1 MARLPDIE
9 SEQTKL
15 TTVLRA
21 MSNAKRMR
29 ILNELSNGRERS
41 VSELEGVIA
50 SLSQSALS
58 QHLARLRR
66 ASIVRTRRESQ
77 TIYYSTADSNV
88 LRILRLLGHI
98 YTDDPVMQRTRHC
111 WSQAVHPPPA
121 RPAKF
126 SAGFCS
132 VFCDNSFPFQN
143 IHRRIHRGR
152 RIAGILCF
160 EPFNQTRTHA
170 GSGRVIPGK

>member
-9 SEQTKL
+9 SEQSKL

-29 ILNELSNGRERS
+29 ILNELSDGRERS
-41 VSELEGVIA
+41 VSELKGVIA

-66 ASIVRTRRESQ
+66 ANIVRTRRESK
-77 TIYYSTADSNV
+77 TIYYSIDDSDV

-98 YTDDPVMQRTRHC
+98 YTDDPVMQRTRH
-111 WSQAVHPPPA
+111 
-121 RPAKF
+121 
-126 SAGFCS
+126 
-132 VFCDNSFPFQN
+132 
-143 IHRRIHRGR
+143 
-152 RIAGILCF
+152 
-160 EPFNQTRTHA
+160 
-170 GSGRVIPGK
+170 

>member
-9 SEQTKL
+9 SEQSKL

-29 ILNELSNGRERS
+29 ILNELSDGRERS

-66 ASIVRTRRESQ
+66 ANIVRTHRESQ
-77 TIYYSTADSNV
+77 TINYSIDDSEA

-98 YTDDPVMQRTRHC
+98 YTDDPVMQRTRH
-111 WSQAVHPPPA
+111 
-121 RPAKF
+121 
-126 SAGFCS
+126 
-132 VFCDNSFPFQN
+132 
-143 IHRRIHRGR
+143 
-152 RIAGILCF
+152 
-160 EPFNQTRTHA
+160 
-170 GSGRVIPGK
+170 

>member
-9 SEQTKL
+9 SEQSKL

-29 ILNELSNGRERS
+29 ILNELSDGRERS

-66 ASIVRTRRESQ
+66 ANIVRTRRVSQ
-77 TIYYSTADSNV
+77 TINYSIDDSDV

-98 YTDDPVMQRTRHC
+98 YTDDPVMQRTRH
-111 WSQAVHPPPA
+111 
-121 RPAKF
+121 
-126 SAGFCS
+126 
-132 VFCDNSFPFQN
+132 
-143 IHRRIHRGR
+143 
-152 RIAGILCF
+152 
-160 EPFNQTRTHA
+160 
-170 GSGRVIPGK
+170 

>member
-9 SEQTKL
+9 SEQSKL
-15 TTVLRA
+15 TTVLRE

-29 ILNELSNGRERS
+29 ILNELSDGRERS

-66 ASIVRTRRESQ
+66 ANIVRTRRESQ
-77 TIYYSTADSNV
+77 TIYYSIDDSDV

-98 YTDDPVMQRTRHC
+98 YTGDPVMQRTRH
-111 WSQAVHPPPA
+111 
-121 RPAKF
+121 
-126 SAGFCS
+126 
-132 VFCDNSFPFQN
+132 
-143 IHRRIHRGR
+143 
-152 RIAGILCF
+152 
-160 EPFNQTRTHA
+160 
-170 GSGRVIPGK
+170 

>member
-9 SEQTKL
+9 SEQSKL

-29 ILNELSNGRERS
+29 ILNELSDGRERS

-66 ASIVRTRRESQ
+66 AKIVRTLHASR
-77 TIYYSTADSNV
+77 TIYYSIDDSDV

-98 YTDDPVMQRTRHC
+98 YTDDPVMQRTRH
-111 WSQAVHPPPA
+111 
-121 RPAKF
+121 
-126 SAGFCS
+126 
-132 VFCDNSFPFQN
+132 
-143 IHRRIHRGR
+143 
-152 RIAGILCF
+152 
-160 EPFNQTRTHA
+160 
-170 GSGRVIPGK
+170 